1 MKMLRFFLQNV
12 VCGCEYDDGLVFC
25 IDKSTGQETWR
36 EDFSQLRLEPWGMTV
51 LDNKVTTHSSI
62 DMFPI
67 RPNNNL
73 VLLFTYETAVSLCTC
88 SSEIFEFVKRL

>member
-1 MKMLRFFLQNV
+1 MLRDFFLQNV
-12 VCGCEYDDGLVFC
+12 VCGCEYDDGLVLC

-36 EDFSQLRLEPWGMTV
+36 EDFSRLRLEPWGLTV

-67 RPNNNL
+67 
-73 VLLFTYETAVSLCTC
+73 
-88 SSEIFEFVKRL
+88 